1 MHIRRATSFDFPTTA
16 TFSVAAFQDDE
27 LYRYTNPHIHHY
39 QDSFRRY
46 FLRRQRLR
54 NNSPGYITFVALA
67 EPFQTTNKDAAKERV
82 GDAAQGGRSRGSCE
96 EVAGYAVWYRHGTT
110 EAARSWHTQS
120 WGEWFESI
128 LLQAEDSYVSLFRLD
143 RSASPQNR
151 RSLEA
156 TGFFGDDTFAS
167 LPERWHLQNLCVN
180 PEFQRRGVGAQLVSW
195 GQEQATKEQVPVT
208 LSTSTVAESLYRK
221 VGFKTWSLL
230 DMPGVRMEAPSLI
243 WWPDGV
249 TPVKGP
255 QSAVE

>member
-1 MHIRRATSFDFPTTA
+1 MRIRRATSLDFPTTA
-16 TFSVAAFQDDE
+16 TFSVAAFHDDE
-27 LYRYTNPHIHHY
+27 LYRYTNPYIGQHK
-39 QDSFRRY
+39 DSFRRY

-54 NNSPGYITFVALA
+54 NNSPGYVTFVALVDPSQPTD
-67 EPFQTTNKDAAKERV
+67 EDAAKERV
-82 GDAAQGGRSRGSCE
+82 VDAG
-96 EVAGYAVWYRHGTT
+96 
-110 EAARSWHTQS
+110 
-120 WGEWFESI
+120 FESI
-128 LLQAEDSYVSLFRLD
+128 LLQAEDGYVSLFRLD

-156 TGFFGDDTFAS
+156 TGFFGDDAFAS

-230 DMPGVRMEAPSLI
+230 DMPGVRMGAPSLI

-249 TPVKGP
+249 KPVEGP
-255 QSAVE
+255 QSAIEQISG